1 MDQNNHIL
9 YDNVIGDLALVK
21 STGEIHTIKHH
32 YATFNIKVT
41 FGEKYAELAKKYLTD
56 IMKEIEFED
65 DSDYKLPEGKDIDIN
80 EVPNSGI
87 ANFKL
92 SDGNTYTAEELV
104 IGIDNIRDTNLE
116 KLLENGI

>member
-1 MDQNNHIL
+1 MDQYIHIL

-21 STGEIHTIKHH
+21 STGEIHTIKYH

-41 FGEKYAELAKKYLTD
+41 FGEKYAELAKKYLT
-56 IMKEIEFED
+56 
-65 DSDYKLPEGKDIDIN
+65 EGKYIDIN
-80 EVPNSGI
+80 RVPNS
-87 ANFKL
+87 NFKL